1 MNLIISC
8 VTNPMDTRNIRLTF
22 NYIYVTM
29 SNIYSLQ
36 LQKINLNSG
45 NTLTLF
51 KKKTLCD
58 KL

>member
-8 VTNPMDTRNIRLTF
+8 VTNRMATRNIKLTF
-22 NYIYVTM
+22 NFIYVMM

-36 LQKINLNSG
+36 LQKINLNCG

-51 KKKTLCD
+51 FKKYFM
-58 KL
+58 

>member
-8 VTNPMDTRNIRLTF
+8 VTNQMTTRNIKLTF
-22 NYIYVTM
+22 NSIYVTM

-36 LQKINLNSG
+36 SQKINLNCG

-51 KKKTLCD
+51 KNNTLCD